1 MQWRH
6 HSLKS
11 TRGSTIG
18 TKRILVVVLGLTLA
32 ACVPFVTSEYYRPHS
47 VEGRSTE
54 ATCPPDPAF
63 WLIERGGVVVGTRIK
78 DGKRTKID
86 MTFEIPEGKNVRL
99 LSQTL
104 TATTSSGSTL
114 QGELSGRVMPSH
126 GRSRSIPAGEL
137 LTGGNRGLFGPGYS
151 PYFRIFH
158 NLYWFS
164 ASLDISHPDHL
175 AVRFPSFLVNGVE
188 ESVPVINFTL
198 DTDFRVL
205 ESLNC

>member
-6 HSLKS
+6 PIKS
-11 TRGSTIG
+11 IRASTSG
-18 TKRILVVVLGLTLA
+18 TKRILVVVLGFTLA

-63 WLIERGGVVVGTRIK
+63 WLIERGGVVVGTRIN
-78 DGKRTKID
+78 DGKHTKID

-99 LSQTL
+99 LCQML
-104 TATTSSGSTL
+104 TVTTSSGKTL
-114 QGELSGRVMPSH
+114 QGELTGRVMPSH
-126 GRSRSIPAGEL
+126 GRSQKVSAGEL
-137 LTGGNRGLFGPGYS
+137 LIGGDRGLFGPGYS

-164 ASLDISHPDHL
+164 VSLDIRHPDQL

-188 ESVPVINFTL
+188 ESLPVINFIL